1 MKRREQYKRRLE
13 FIADKIAVLPEN
25 FDDNLFMLDALF
37 YRLQVSIDA
46 VMDVIA
52 MLNKDLGITVKDDYS
67 NIDELDKL
75 NIFPDNFLNQIR
87 RLNGLRNVIVH
98 RYNKIEEDLIIKQKD
113 SFVDALKE
121 FIKIVEKFIYE
132 KLKLPK

>member
-1 MKRREQYKRRLE
+1 MKRREQYKRKLE

-75 NIFPDNFLNQIR
+75 NIFPDNLLKQIR
-87 RLNGLRNVIVH
+87 HLNGLRNVIVH
-98 RYNKIEEDLIIKQKD
+98 RYNNIEEDLIIKQKD

>member
-52 MLNKDLGITVKDDYS
+52 MLNKDLGIIVKDDYS

>member
-1 MKRREQYKRRLE
+1 MKRREQYKRKLE
-13 FIADKIAVLPEN
+13 FIADKITVLPED

-75 NIFPDNFLNQIR
+75 NIFPDNFLKQIR
-87 RLNGLRNVIVH
+87 RLSGLRNVIVH
-98 RYNKIEEDLIIKQKD
+98 RYNKIEDDLIIKQKD

-121 FIKIVEKFIYE
+121 FIKLVEKFIYE

>member
-1 MKRREQYKRRLE
+1 MKRREQYKRKLE

-52 MLNKDLGITVKDDYS
+52 MLNKDLGIIVKDDYS

>member
-1 MKRREQYKRRLE
+1 MKRREQYKRKLE

-37 YRLQVSIDA
+37 YRLQISIDA

-75 NIFPDNFLNQIR
+75 NIFPDNFLKRIR

>member
-1 MKRREQYKRRLE
+1 MKRREQYKRKLE